1 MFDHFTL
8 LVCPIFTSAV
18 GGICVGLVT
27 KTSGSVAK
35 GFAITI
41 GLILTGVIE
50 SVAKGGMLQAEQIVG
65 LLLVGVC
72 TDCHTVRQPRNLS
85 RDQIRIAA
93 AAAKKKRLHQKKYE

>member
-8 LVCPIFTSAV
+8 LTFVPIFTSAV

-27 KTSGSVAK
+27 KNLGSVAK

-50 SVAKGGMLQAEQIVG
+50 SVAKGEMLQAEQIVVSSLG
-65 LLLVGVC
+65 WSVHALPR
-72 TDCHTVRQPRNLS
+72 VRAPRTS
-85 RDQIRIAA
+85 
-93 AAAKKKRLHQKKYE
+93 HE